1 MKEKRKMATYSTD
14 TIQNVCGFKD
24 QTAADHINIF
34 NEVDKAFHAFNKRK
48 GIPTPRISRYH
59 IMQRNE
65 LEQRTPE
72 ASEAVAV

>member
-1 MKEKRKMATYSTD
+1 MKKQLASYSTD
-14 TIQNVCGFKD
+14 TVQHVCGYREPTAKD
-24 QTAADHINIF
+24 HLNIF
-34 NEVDKAFHAFNKRK
+34 NEVDKAFHAFNERK
-48 GIPTPRISRYH
+48 GIATPRISRYH